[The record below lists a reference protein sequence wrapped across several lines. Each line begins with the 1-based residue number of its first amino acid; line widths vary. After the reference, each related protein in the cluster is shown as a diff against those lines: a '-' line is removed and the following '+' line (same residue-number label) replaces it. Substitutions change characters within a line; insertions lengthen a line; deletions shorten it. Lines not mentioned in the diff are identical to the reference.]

1 MTITTEF
8 RLPQLADSVTSVRL
22 SLWLKQVGD
31 RVETGEPI
39 VEVETDKTNVE
50 LEAPVSGVMQAIHV
64 AAGTDGLEV
73 GTVLAVIAAAAAVD
87 AAEPPSTPESTHAGA
102 PAASQSGVPV
112 ARTSAPDDA
121 LNRLDAAAPAVPGGA
136 ASSVTPLARRMA
148 AVAGL
153 ALGEIAGTGP
163 DGRITKQDVDCRL
176 AGRTTMSPPVEDAA
190 SGPPRALTGI
200 SVVGGIP
207 GPSSGPFHDEELS
220 ALRRVT
226 ATRMQQSKQT
236 VPHFYLRIECAADA
250 ALALLASAKQHRPE
264 RAPTLTDLVIR
275 ASAFALRKVP
285 RANSAWVDGRVRIF
299 EQADIAVAVN
309 TPAGL
314 IAPIVRA
321 ADGKDLAAIATET
334 RGLVARAR
342 DGQLRPDEYAG
353 GTFTISNLGMYGV
366 ESLYAIVNPP
376 QSCILGVGAVMS
388 RPVVVGREIRVGHV
402 MACTL
407 SADHRVM
414 DGAVGAELL
423 AAIRD
428 HFEQPGLM
436 MV

>member
-31 RVETGEPI
+31 RVEAGEPI

-87 AAEPPSTPESTHAGA
+87 AAEPASTAESTHAGV
-102 PAASQSGVPV
+102 PAVSRSGVPV
-112 ARTSAPDDA
+112 ERTSEV
-121 LNRLDAAAPAVPGGA
+121 LNRLDADDPAVPGGA
-136 ASSVTPLARRMA
+136 ASSATPLATRMV

-153 ALGEIAGTGP
+153 ALEEIVGTGS

-176 AGRTTMSPPVEDAA
+176 AGRTTMSPPAEDAA
-190 SGPPRALTGI
+190 PGPPRAPTVGPI
-200 SVVGGIP
+200 GGGIP

-275 ASAFALRKVP
+275 ASAFALRRVP

-299 EQADIAVAVN
+299 EQADISVAVN
-309 TPAGL
+309 TPTGL

-376 QSCILGVGAVMS
+376 QSCILGVGAVVS
-388 RPVVVGREIRVGHV
+388 RPVVVGHEVRVGQV

-407 SADHRVM
+407 SADHRVI

-428 HFEQPGLM
+428 HLEQPGLM